1 MRPYVGHG
9 NVPYKVSQC
18 GNNSQCGE
26 TLHCVEAVQA
36 PVLATEADRT
46 GHWIQ
51 VERQTNGSH
60 VCRTYHHSFIWN
72 TDMFRCL
79 QFQLSLL
86 AFCTAR
92 CHLFAA
98 MTSILDSEAN

>member
-18 GNNSQCGE
+18 GNNQCGE

-60 VCRTYHHSFIWN
+60 VCRTYHHSFIG
-72 TDMFRCL
+72 TLTCSDMFTISTFTPRVL
-79 QFQLSLL
+79 HSPVSP
-86 AFCTAR
+86 FCSNDFNLG
-92 CHLFAA
+92 H
-98 MTSILDSEAN
+98 